1 MVPRRYNKRSRQ
13 RFERDRWTQLLRHLG
28 REPSYPEKI
37 LISRIVA
44 VEWDL
49 VRIDRR
55 LDLGEEVSPYAMR
68 NRLAGENR
76 LRLDLQALGLKPV
89 APPQESLAEY
99 LSRQQ
104 AAE

>member
-1 MVPRRYNKRSRQ
+1 
-13 RFERDRWTQLLRHLG
+13 LG

-37 LISRIVA
+37 LISRIIA

-49 VRIDRR
+49 IRIDRKM
-55 LDLGEEVSPYAMR
+55 DLGEEVSPYAMR

-76 LRLDLQALGLKPV
+76 LRLDLQALGL
-89 APPQESLAEY
+89 APRAAPQPTLDDHLRMLAE
-99 LSRQQ
+99 RRHAE